1 MDFFWPITL
10 FCGWHLLIFGAGV
23 WIGYQRP
30 WRWRIVRDEDNKR
43 GTNSRTPYTEGEEVF
58 TRVNDYRTRSH

>member
-10 FCGWHLLIFGAGV
+10 FCGWHLLVFGLGV

-30 WRWRIVRDEDNKR
+30 WRWRIVRDGGEH
-43 GTNSRTPYTEGEEVF
+43 GTNSRTPYTDEQEVF
-58 TRVNDYRTRSH
+58 TRVNDYHRTR

>member
-10 FCGWHLLIFGAGV
+10 FCGWHLLVLGVGV

-30 WRWRIVRDEDNKR
+30 WRWRIVRNDDAPD
-43 GTNSRTPYTEGEEVF
+43 TNSHTPYREEVF
-58 TRVNDYRTRSH
+58 SRVSSHH